1 MSCLLCSTPIIN
13 SISFL
18 NVLFSNYQRKRVCKP
33 CLDKF
38 QEIDRT
44 AKDICSRCMKESREE
59 ICEDCSYWLKDNL
72 SMRHESI
79 YKYDQLMRKFF
90 VAYKLQGDYRLKSVF
105 AARLRER
112 LIKYEDYTIVPVP
125 VSRKTLEERGFCQ
138 VTSMLEA
145 ADIPYLNLFNKS
157 ESGSQKFKNRQ
168 ERLSSQNPFS
178 LIEGISIPNKIL
190 IFDDIY
196 TSGRTIA
203 HLLNLLRDVKGL
215 EIRSLSL
222 AR

>member
-1 MSCLLCSTPIIN
+1 
-13 SISFL
+13 
-18 NVLFSNYQRKRVCKP
+18 
-33 CLDKF
+33 
-38 QEIDRT
+38 
-44 AKDICSRCMKESREE
+44 MKESREE